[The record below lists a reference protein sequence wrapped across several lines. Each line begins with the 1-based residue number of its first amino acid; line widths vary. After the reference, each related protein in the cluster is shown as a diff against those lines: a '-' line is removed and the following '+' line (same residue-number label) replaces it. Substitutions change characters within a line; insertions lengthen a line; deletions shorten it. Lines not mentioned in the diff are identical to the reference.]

1 MTIEINGM
9 AHVILT
15 VSQFDAARAFYA
27 RLLPE
32 FGMKVVH
39 DGERLSIASVLAP
52 RSASS
57 PAIRHLPGS
66 ASCSSGWVCITS
78 ACAPGRVRMWT
89 GSRRY

>member
-57 PAIRHLPGS
+57 PAIRHSPAS
-66 ASCSSGWVCITS
+66 VSCSSASVCTTS
-78 ACAPGRVRMWT
+78 ACEPGRARMSI
-89 GSRRY
+89 GSRRC